1 LLIFDFITAFFISCR
16 HGLLATAGFSR
27 GSEGS
32 GEEMRQ
38 LSEPDAG
45 FSSESRVPILRIC

>member
-1 LLIFDFITAFFISCR
+1 MDW
-16 HGLLATAGFSR
+16 LATAGFSR

-38 LSEPDAG
+38 LSEPDEG
-45 FSSESRVPILRIC
+45 FASEVPILRIC